1 MTHRDQSRPEAQRH
15 QGLFACVAMLC
26 LPLAFQLVARLPVS
40 VPESMWMVLVL
51 SVWATLSVCVS
62 ALIAFAC
69 CLHALLAGRAAGL
82 AGGRVSG
89 RNSRQPGRRVR
100 A

>member
-1 MTHRDQSRPEAQRH
+1 MTHRDQSLPDAQRH

-26 LPLAFQLVARLPVS
+26 LPLAFQLVARLPVG

-51 SVWATLSVCVS
+51 SVWATLSVGVS

-69 CLHALLAGRAAGL
+69 CLHALLAGRVGGR
-82 AGGRVSG
+82 AGGR
-89 RNSRQPGRRVR
+89 NTRQLGRRVR

>member
-1 MTHRDQSRPEAQRH
+1 MTHRDQSRPEVQRH

-51 SVWATLSVCVS
+51 SVWATLSVGVS

-69 CLHALLAGRAAGL
+69 CLHALLAGRA
-82 AGGRVSG
+82 GGRVSG
-89 RNSRQPGRRVR
+89 RNSRQLGRRVR